1 MQALIHIFN
10 LTHTPKM
17 DTNKVIQRIM
27 KAQTRTQIAEI
38 LSEVSTQIARELQP
52 IAGQIQ
58 VLQAQRE
65 GIIAAQNIV
74 ETFAQ
79 TKLNTLQ
86 NSVENTENED

>member
-1 MQALIHIFN
+1 
-10 LTHTPKM
+10 M
-17 DTNKVIQRIM
+17 DTNKAIQRIA

-38 LSEVSTQIARELQP
+38 LSEISTQIAKELQP

-58 VLQAQRE
+58 VLQAQKE
-65 GIIAAQNIV
+65 GIIASQSIV

-86 NSVENTENED
+86 NTVETDENQD

>member
-1 MQALIHIFN
+1 
-10 LTHTPKM
+10 M

-38 LSEVSTQIARELQP
+38 LSEVSTQIAKELAP

>member
-1 MQALIHIFN
+1 
-10 LTHTPKM
+10 M
-17 DTNKVIQRIM
+17 DTNKVIQRIA

-38 LSEVSTQIARELQP
+38 LSEVSTTIAKELQP

-58 VLQAQRE
+58 VLQAQKE
-65 GIIAAQNIV
+65 GIVASQNII

-86 NSVENTENED
+86 NGGETTENED